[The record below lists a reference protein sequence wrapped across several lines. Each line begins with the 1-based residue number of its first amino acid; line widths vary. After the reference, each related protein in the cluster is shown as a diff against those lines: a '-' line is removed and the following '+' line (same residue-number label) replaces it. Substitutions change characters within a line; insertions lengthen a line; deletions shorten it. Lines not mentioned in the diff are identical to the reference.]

1 MWFNLVNQEDGS
13 MQLEAGKKYVDRRGR
28 VYGPLM
34 LCSVYFGE
42 STGHAFWYSSGSVLR
57 GCKSDLDLIAEYDLP
72 APVESPDDWVIL
84 PPEHVLRCRVDE
96 IQYDDDPY
104 DRWHPV
110 MGADGYVVKD
120 WGHAAR
126 CRRKDL
132 PPVPPVKPARPVID
146 PGEGYRLLEP
156 HEVTLPDDERA
167 YFWAADDY
175 SAWDELA
182 LCNPRE
188 FVGVT
193 VESLLLS
200 RKEISIRRKL
210 PPKTRTVTLKEYVCW
225 DDSDSSFVTIEW
237 TSGDPSQSFGVCIE
251 FDHAHPTGNERTIEI
266 SL

>member
-1 MWFNLVNQEDGS
+1 
-13 MQLEAGKKYVDRRGR
+13 MQLEAGKKYVDSRGR
-28 VYGPLM
+28 VYGPLAM
-34 LCSVYFGE
+34 YSVYFGE

-72 APVESPDDWVIL
+72 TVPVESPDDWVIL

-96 IQYDDDPY
+96 IQYDDDPC

-132 PPVPPVKPARPVID
+132 PPVPAVKPVID

-156 HEVTLPDDERA
+156 HEVTLPDDERI
-167 YFWAADDY
+167 YVWAADDRGE
-175 SAWDELA
+175 WDELA

-188 FVGVT
+188 FVGVK
-193 VESLLLS
+193 VESLLPS
-200 RKEISIRRKL
+200 RPDIAIRRKL

-237 TSGDPSQSFGVCIE
+237 TSGDPSQSFGVCIQ